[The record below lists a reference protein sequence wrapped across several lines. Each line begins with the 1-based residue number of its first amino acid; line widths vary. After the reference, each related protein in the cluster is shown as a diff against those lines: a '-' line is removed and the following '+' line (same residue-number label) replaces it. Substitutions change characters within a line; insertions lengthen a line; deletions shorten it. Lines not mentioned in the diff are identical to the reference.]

1 MKSLTGKQGA
11 IWGGFLILFGAALLV
26 ETFTDLSAWAWV
38 AILTVAGFI
47 AFAVY
52 FTDRSDWGLLIPA
65 YVMWAIAGL
74 VALIELGILRD
85 EFVATYA
92 LTVIALPF
100 LVTFLRRR
108 DQWWALIPVCILLAV
123 GVMVPLIELGILR
136 DEFVATYVLTAIA
149 LPFLVTFLR
158 RRDQWWALIPAYVLL
173 AIGVMI
179 PLAEAEVFTDLLV
192 TAYIMFVIAIPFFV
206 VYVRDRKQWWALI
219 PGGIMAVVGLSF
231 LIAEAA
237 VEYVAAAALILVGA
251 WMLVRQFARA
261 KRERPG
267 R

>member
-26 ETFTDLSAWAWV
+26 ETFTALSAWAWV

-52 FTDRSDWGLLIPA
+52 LTDRSDWGLLIPA

-74 VALIELGILRD
+74 VA
-85 EFVATYA
+85 
-92 LTVIALPF
+92 
-100 LVTFLRRR
+100 
-108 DQWWALIPVCILLAV
+108 
-123 GVMVPLIELGILR
+123 LIELGILR

-192 TAYIMFVIAIPFFV
+192 TAYIIFVIAIPFFV

-261 KRERPG
+261 K
-267 R
+267 